1 MRARD
6 SGCLMKKTHARFS
19 LLLPG
24 LLALSTTA
32 QGEDSPLIL
41 DPSVVTGSRSASP
54 TFDLPYSVD
63 GISRE
68 QIGAWLMRYWD
79 MPDEL
84 STALRFQHDP
94 TYDGQ
99 YAEYPN
105 LVCLAV
111 RLLRSRGI
119 GSGPDESIP
128 DALLERLGLSR
139 EKAEDVVGK
148 VLDAEVLLR
157 ELASQFSQG

>member
-1 MRARD
+1 MTRFLVAAVAA
-6 SGCLMKKTHARFS
+6 GLMV
-19 LLLPG
+19 
-24 LLALSTTA
+24 TTA
-32 QGEDSPLIL
+32 WGEPVMKNVFTDI
-41 DPSVVTGSRSASP
+41 
-54 TFDLPYSVD
+54 PYTDGQMGRRQLVD
-63 GISRE
+63 EKHLLGITRE

-84 STALRFQHDP
+84 ATALRFQHDP
-94 TYDGQ
+94 SYDGV

-111 RLLRSRGI
+111 RLLRSHGI
-119 GSGPDESIP
+119 GSGPVEEIP

-139 EKAEDVVGK
+139 EKANDVTSK

-157 ELASQFSQG
+157 ELASQFGQP

>member
-1 MRARD
+1 
-6 SGCLMKKTHARFS
+6 
-19 LLLPG
+19 
-24 LLALSTTA
+24 
-32 QGEDSPLIL
+32 
-41 DPSVVTGSRSASP
+41 
-54 TFDLPYSVD
+54 
-63 GISRE
+63 
-68 QIGAWLMRYWD
+68 MRYWD

-84 STALRFQHDP
+84 CTALRFQHDP